1 MRFIENLIFIGAG
14 GFGNEHDTKI
24 QRGRIFYSN

>member
-24 QRGRIFYSN
+24 QSGLIF